1 MRADRRPAIRG
12 VFAALVILAG
22 IVPAAA
28 WTRTEEGPPAV
39 SQPALLYRESRSG
52 MVGLGFGFGPWWGP
66 YDSYAP
72 PAYAYPP
79 PVYSV
84 PPPPPPRAPAQTR
97 LGACQEFQST
107 VIVDGQPRI
116 ARGLACPQPD
126 GSWRI
131 VR

>member
-1 MRADRRPAIRG
+1 VVTARFPIAGA
-12 VFAALVILAG
+12 FASVVILLN
-22 IVPAAA
+22 AAA
-28 WTRTEEGPPAV
+28 SAWTPTEGGSTV
-39 SQPALLYRESRSG
+39 SQGIGLYQESRAG

-84 PPPPPPRAPAQTR
+84 PPPPPSRVPASQSR
-97 LGACQEFQST
+97 LGACQQFDST
-107 VIVDGQPRI
+107 VIVDGQQRI

>member
-1 MRADRRPAIRG
+1 MRVARFPMLGA
-12 VFAALVILAG
+12 FASVLILFG
-22 IVPAAA
+22 AAA
-28 WTRTEEGPPAV
+28 ADARDGIF
-39 SQPALLYRESRSG
+39 
-52 MVGLGFGFGPWWGP
+52 GFGFGPWWGP
-66 YDSYAP
+66 YDAYAP

-84 PPPPPPRAPAQTR
+84 PPPPPQRGATANR
-97 LGACQEFQST
+97 LGPCREFQST